1 MQGRVPD
8 DAARADVFRL
18 EFKLGFDEHQGVS
31 SVLKQGEGR
40 GQDFFQRN
48 EGDVGDDQVHLFSDV
63 FRSHVAGVEFLLH
76 DDAGIL
82 PQFPDELVGADV
94 DRVHFDG
101 AVLEQAVRKASG
113 GRADVQ
119 ADLAF
124 RGDGEGVQGSL
135 HFQAAAADV
144 AGAVPDG
151 NLRVFTDLEARFGG
165 RVAAHAHLSG
175 NDQPLGQF
183 PGFYEIAGNQKDVE
197 SLLAHDSEGRCV
209 RRYFMKPH
217 GESRKTARRKA
228 FGVKKAA
235 WRALEHFTIDSARI
249 YRRLCGEWNTATGN

>member
-1 MQGRVPD
+1 MPT
-8 DAARADVFRL
+8 
-18 EFKLGFDEHQGVS
+18 S
-31 SVLKQGEGR
+31 
-40 GQDFFQRN
+40 
-48 EGDVGDDQVHLFSDV
+48 
-63 FRSHVAGVEFLLH
+63 
-76 DDAGIL
+76 I
-82 PQFPDELVGADV
+82 
-94 DRVHFDG
+94 

-151 NLRVFTDLEARFGG
+151 YFRVFTDLEDRFGG
-165 RVAAHAHLSG
+165 RVATHAHLSG
-175 NDQPLGQF
+175 NDKPLGQF

-209 RRYFMKPH
+209 RRYFMKLH

-228 FGVKKAA
+228 FGGKKAA